1 MSFNQAKIFFDKQYS
16 QSLQYE
22 KSLVPVHIAHK
33 ENISLKNKK
42 WERSEEY
49 YKWQFVE
56 SVVVCGLYNK
66 DYIGVEVQIPKWN
79 PSSTPIRMD
88 AVIFDDK
95 SWFQHYRDFWV
106 NKTQEDLDWL
116 TKHIVAIIE
125 FKKEEWNNREK
136 YINQQLKSAMKI
148 SEQDFVIGMYYDSER
163 LWIFQQKW
171 KLFLRYDET
180 YNIKGDESG
189 IKDLCLDQTDAYY
202 NIPSFEDIISRTDR
216 TKQLDR
222 SSRRLDDLF
231 VISWVHAKSLND
243 SMNEITRTFDKQGLW
258 KEKSYE
264 LLIQSLALKIFDEKQ
279 TEKLLAR
286 NLQFYI
292 TEREKWWQK
301 LGDEEIQSFIERM
314 ENLHKK
320 ASEEYYTILE
330 QSINWR
336 DEKVVRSIITI
347 VDKLQDFSFIKSAK
361 TNLYQLVFYKF
372 ANAFNKSEK
381 GQFVTPIQLID
392 FLVEM
397 VNPRAGE
404 TVIDPCVGIADFL
417 SISYVSSQSKLD
429 DNNLYGTDIDGQM
442 IMLAQLNML
451 LNGDGNAKLYAITG
465 NHGALWYKFDT
476 KWKMVQLNPIHHA
489 NGNRD
494 NRPDHTRLKKFD
506 VVLTNPPFGENR
518 PFKINDT
525 SDEKLA
531 QCYELRNLAKM
542 NDWIDMGVLFLE
554 NMVRIL
560 DTNGRFWIVVSNSI
574 ASVERREEARKWLLS
589 QVRVVAL
596 FDLPAN
602 VFADTGVNTTMIIGY
617 KPSPN
622 ELAKLQSSNYEIFVK
637 DIQRVGY
644 EVRTSKGIKF
654 FNPLYEIDPETFE
667 TKLNE
672 DGTLKLDEEFSETIT
687 EFRQRTNRQ
696 ESTLIDLFCKSK

>member
-1 MSFNQAKIFFDKQYS
+1 
-16 QSLQYE
+16 
-22 KSLVPVHIAHK
+22 
-33 ENISLKNKK
+33 
-42 WERSEEY
+42 
-49 YKWQFVE
+49 
-56 SVVVCGLYNK
+56 
-66 DYIGVEVQIPKWN
+66 
-79 PSSTPIRMD
+79 
-88 AVIFDDK
+88 
-95 SWFQHYRDFWV
+95 
-106 NKTQEDLDWL
+106 
-116 TKHIVAIIE
+116 
-125 FKKEEWNNREK
+125 
-136 YINQQLKSAMKI
+136 
-148 SEQDFVIGMYYDSER
+148 
-163 LWIFQQKW
+163 
-171 KLFLRYDET
+171 
-180 YNIKGDESG
+180 
-189 IKDLCLDQTDAYY
+189 
-202 NIPSFEDIISRTDR
+202 
-216 TKQLDR
+216 
-222 SSRRLDDLF
+222 
-231 VISWVHAKSLND
+231 
-243 SMNEITRTFDKQGLW
+243 MNEITRTFDKQGLW